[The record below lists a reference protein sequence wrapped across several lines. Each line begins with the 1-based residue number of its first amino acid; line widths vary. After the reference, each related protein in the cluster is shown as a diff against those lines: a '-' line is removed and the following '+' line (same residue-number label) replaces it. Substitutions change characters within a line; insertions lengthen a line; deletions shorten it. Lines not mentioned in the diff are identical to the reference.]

1 MVDSECKY
9 ILIESIFNKREW
21 IKDKDIVILER
32 NKKGV
37 DKMHQADIT
46 MITNFFRVVILL
58 ILPLFIIDI
67 VEFILTLARN
77 WKKEIKKWKIFQK
90 RIDN

>member
-1 MVDSECKY
+1 
-9 ILIESIFNKREW
+9 
-21 IKDKDIVILER
+21 
-32 NKKGV
+32 
-37 DKMHQADIT
+37 MHQADIT